1 MIACFLKKTTS
12 YLVVLISL
20 LALDFFKLNTRYL
33 LAETNKLENKSLN
46 ESFYLIDTGD
56 IVQLFVF
63 NSEEI
68 SKNYPVLNDGT
79 LNIPIAGRINV
90 RNLTIKQAENLIY
103 ESLKNE
109 FIEPQVYMTIVKT
122 RPIRFNVIGEVS
134 KPGLYTVDTKTDLGS
149 PQDSFTVVDA
159 IKEAGGI
166 TPESNLKEVKIIRKL
181 PGGNDFKIAN
191 LNLVDLLMEGDNSQN
206 PFLLDG
212 DVIKLSKASEDKIF
226 KRQME
231 LNSTNLS
238 TPGEIY
244 VIGQVQN
251 PGMYKIDNNTTLV
264 QSILMAGGPIFET
277 ANSKSA
283 ELLRVNENGTMTSS
297 KFRLNLNKNSKS
309 EYNPLL
315 KNGDVVRIRRSKV
328 AAVSSTIKTV
338 VSPIVEVIPAYTFY
352 KLVED

>member
-1 MIACFLKKTTS
+1 MFFKKTTS

-20 LALDFFKLNTRYL
+20 FALDFFKLNTRYL

-103 ESLKNE
+103 ESLKMNLLN
-109 FIEPQVYMTIVKT
+109 QVYMTIVKT

-159 IKEAGGI
+159 IKEPGGI

-191 LNLVDLLMEGDNSQN
+191 LNLVDLLMEGII
-206 PFLLDG
+206 L
-212 DVIKLSKASEDKIF
+212 K
-226 KRQME
+226 
-231 LNSTNLS
+231 
-238 TPGEIY
+238 
-244 VIGQVQN
+244 
-251 PGMYKIDNNTTLV
+251 TL
-264 QSILMAGGPIFET
+264 F
-277 ANSKSA
+277 
-283 ELLRVNENGTMTSS
+283 
-297 KFRLNLNKNSKS
+297 
-309 EYNPLL
+309 
-315 KNGDVVRIRRSKV
+315 VRWRCN
-328 AAVSSTIKTV
+328 
-338 VSPIVEVIPAYTFY
+338 
-352 KLVED
+352 